1 MSTFAPEF
9 SDMEFSVLLSIYK
22 DEKPLCLCECLDSLF
37 SQTVTATEIILVEDG
52 KLTPELYQIIE
63 EYKQHHRE
71 IKTIRLNTNSGLG
84 NALNEGMKY
93 CSYDLIARMDTDDI
107 CKPDRFK
114 KQIAYMERH
123 PECDILS
130 SWVDEFIGNTSHI
143 VSTRKLPENHDA
155 IVKYGKKRNPINHPA
170 VIFRRKAVV
179 AAGGYPHF
187 PKAQV
192 EDYEL
197 WVRMIVNG
205 ALFHNI
211 QESLLY
217 YRLSDDFARRRG
229 GWNYSRREIPLQ
241 ISFYKKGY
249 ISWWRMTQNI
259 AIRTVIRMLPSSWRR
274 KVYLKFLR

>member
-1 MSTFAPEF
+1 MAEISVVMPVYIGEENTDALDFLRVAMDSMQAQTF
-9 SDMEFSVLLSIYK
+9 K
-22 DEKPLCLCECLDSLF
+22 DFEMIMVCEPGTSQASLDILEGY
-37 SQTVTATEIILVEDG
+37 AKEDPRMKIIVNEERLGISASMNVGIRAASG
-52 KLTPELYQIIE
+52 KY
-63 EYKQHHRE
+63 
-71 IKTIRLNTNSGLG
+71 
-84 NALNEGMKY
+84 
-93 CSYDLIARMDTDDI
+93 IARMDTDDI

-229 GWNYSRREIPLQ
+229 GWDYSQREIPLQ

-249 ISWWRMTQNI
+249 ISWWRMALNI
-259 AIRTVIRMLPSSWRR
+259 VIRTIIRMLPSRWRR
-274 KVYLKFLR
+274 KVYLCLLR